1 VPRQGVVLDLLL
13 ASKGMSGFAYSYAV
27 AGYVLSLGRERSL
40 VGRPGLDLGER
51 RPSWPAPLG
60 GWSEA
65 ASGHWPDP
73 PRRRA
78 RRARATRDHRI

>member
-1 VPRQGVVLDLLL
+1 MP
-13 ASKGMSGFAYSYAV
+13 GFAFGLRLRSSSYAV
-27 AGYVLSLGRERSL
+27 TRRRDNFCVSQRLNTKIGGS
-40 VGRPGLDLGER
+40 PGARTRGETAIVT
-51 RPSWPAPLG
+51 APLG
-60 GWSEA
+60 GWVEA